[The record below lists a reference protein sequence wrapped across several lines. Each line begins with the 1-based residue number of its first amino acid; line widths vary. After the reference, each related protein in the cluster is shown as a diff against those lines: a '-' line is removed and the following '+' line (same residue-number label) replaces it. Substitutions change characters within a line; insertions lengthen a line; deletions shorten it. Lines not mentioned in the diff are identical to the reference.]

1 MVARDKDAKLQRL
14 TQDLVAMAELIERN
28 VDTAVMALVDSNTR
42 FAYEVISLDTDI
54 DEMEIF
60 IDRECLE
67 LLSGEAGDTENFRFL
82 TAAMKINNDLER
94 IGNQAVVI
102 AEQVLALAHMP
113 DSGPDQPDLGDMLE
127 RVEVMVRQSVE
138 ALLGRDVDLA
148 WQIWEEHAGAEEDLR
163 QVIDGLAAAA
173 EKRPRRIPRA
183 MRMARAA
190 LALARVGENTKDI
203 AEEVIYMR
211 EGIIVK
217 HHEREFRSRTRA
229 RVAEPAEQN

>member
-1 MVARDKDAKLQRL
+1 MVAKGSDAKLQSL

-60 IDRECLE
+60 IDRQCLA
-67 LLSGEAGDTENFRFL
+67 LLPGEAGDTEDFRFL

-113 DSGPDQPDLGDMLE
+113 HSGPDQLDLGNMLE

-138 ALLGRDVDLA
+138 ALLTRDVDLA

-163 QVIDGLAAAA
+163 RVIDGLVVAA
-173 EKRPRRIPRA
+173 EKRPGGVSRA
-183 MRMARAA
+183 MRLARAA
-190 LALARVGENTKDI
+190 VALSRVSENTKDI

-217 HHEREFRSRTRA
+217 HHEREFRNRKKP